1 MSKFIIGNKPI
12 SRVSGPVRVTVLKPD
27 DDLKKRFEEEGARL
41 PYIILFGDHHFSR
54 ENSCDDCKCK
64 TNWITGKGWENK
76 ECCYDIDDPEF
87 LKLFDG
93 VASKNYPIDFYTEQ
107 DYEPRL
113 SDPDIYNI
121 NPSLKGNDDIGYL
134 SKFIHD
140 YKICYSKQ
148 ERRTPRYK
156 KECPTRDIRWHYIDT
171 RSFRYGK
178 SGEAQLNQ
186 GIVIYYHILK
196 IFFNEPEETIQEKTY
211 NTFAQH
217 HHKLQMTLDILLNG
231 LNFLQTYVT
240 IDSDFLI
247 PKQVRKQAIE
257 ELRSMDLWNMIIKD
271 TINAVFKRY
280 YTTTNIPFNVND
292 YMTVMR
298 FYINVLQLISD
309 KDVSKEEFLERRKDL
324 IESVEKYKIFED
336 NQSNLNNMIFY
347 TTKTAMMDVYTVARM
362 LKKPKGDK
370 EGEGTPGYLA
380 MYYAGDF
387 HVTNIRDILVRHFSY
402 EIVGESYNEKERC
415 QSVKDINFDILK
427 AKKEYM

>member
-27 DDLKKRFEEEGARL
+27 NDLKKRFEEEGARL
-41 PYIILFGDHHFSR
+41 PYIILFGDHHFDR
-54 ENSCDDCKCK
+54 ENNCEECKCNS
-64 TNWITGKGWENK
+64 NWITGKGWENK

-107 DYEPRL
+107 SYEPRL
-113 SDPDIYNI
+113 SDPDIYKI
-121 NPSLKGNDDIGYL
+121 NPSLKETDDIGYL

-140 YKICYSKQ
+140 YKICYSK
-148 ERRTPRYK
+148 EEKRTPRYK

-171 RSFRYGK
+171 RSFRYGN

-211 NTFAQH
+211 NIFANN

-257 ELRSMDLWNMIIKD
+257 ELRSMDLWNIIIKD
-271 TINAVFKRY
+271 TIKAVFKRY
-280 YTTTNIPFNVND
+280 YTTTNIPFNTND

-309 KDVSKEEFLERRKDL
+309 KDVSKEEFLERRDKL

-370 EGEGTPGYLA
+370 ASEGASGYLA

-415 QSVKDINFDILK
+415 QSVKDIDFNILK

>member
-12 SRVSGPVRVTVLKPD
+12 WKISGPVRVTVLKPD
-27 DDLKKRFEEEGARL
+27 DDLKKRFEEESARL

-54 ENSCDDCKCK
+54 ENNCDECKCN
-64 TNWITGKGWENK
+64 TNWMTGKGWENK

-107 DYEPRL
+107 SYEPRL
-113 SDPDIYNI
+113 SEPDIYNI
-121 NPSLKGNDDIGYL
+121 NPSLKESDTEGYL
-134 SKFIHD
+134 SKFLHD
-140 YKICYSKQ
+140 YKICYSKG
-148 ERRTPRYK
+148 EKRTLRYK

-171 RSFRYGK
+171 RSFRYGT
-178 SGEAQLNQ
+178 SGEAQLNK
-186 GIVIYYHILK
+186 GIVLYYYILK
-196 IFFNEPEETIQEKTY
+196 AFFNEPDEETIQEKIY
-211 NTFAQH
+211 KVFEQH
-217 HHKLQMTLDILLNG
+217 SNKLQMTLDILLNG

-257 ELRSMDLWNMIIKD
+257 ELRSMDLWNIIIKD
-271 TINAVFKRY
+271 TINAIYKRY

-292 YMTVMR
+292 YMTVMT

-309 KDVSKEEFLERRKDL
+309 KNISKEDFLERRKDL
-324 IESVEKYKIFED
+324 IQSVKKYKIFED

-347 TTKTAMMDVYTVARM
+347 TTKTAMMDVYTIARM
-362 LKKPKGDK
+362 LKKPKD
-370 EGEGTPGYLA
+370 GTPGYLA

>member
-1 MSKFIIGNKPI
+1 
-12 SRVSGPVRVTVLKPD
+12 
-27 DDLKKRFEEEGARL
+27 
-41 PYIILFGDHHFSR
+41 
-54 ENSCDDCKCK
+54 
-64 TNWITGKGWENK
+64 
-76 ECCYDIDDPEF
+76 
-87 LKLFDG
+87 
-93 VASKNYPIDFYTEQ
+93 
-107 DYEPRL
+107 
-113 SDPDIYNI
+113 
-121 NPSLKGNDDIGYL
+121 
-134 SKFIHD
+134 
-140 YKICYSKQ
+140 
-148 ERRTPRYK
+148 
-156 KECPTRDIRWHYIDT
+156 
-171 RSFRYGK
+171 
-178 SGEAQLNQ
+178 
-186 GIVIYYHILK
+186 
-196 IFFNEPEETIQEKTY
+196 
-211 NTFAQH
+211 
-217 HHKLQMTLDILLNG
+217 MTLDILLNG